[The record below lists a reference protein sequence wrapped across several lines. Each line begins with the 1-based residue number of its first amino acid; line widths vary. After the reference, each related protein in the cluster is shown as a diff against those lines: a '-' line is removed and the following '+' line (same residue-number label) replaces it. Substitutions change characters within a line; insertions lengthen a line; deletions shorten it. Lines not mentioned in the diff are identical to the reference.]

1 MYLEVGGGGVP
12 SMETERSWLTGA
24 AASQTII
31 LSVKNTGDCAKG
43 PDSLRACA
51 CKDAECIR
59 YEAWT

>member
-51 CKDAECIR
+51 CKIER
-59 YEAWT
+59 YLGHEA

>member
-1 MYLEVGGGGVP
+1 
-12 SMETERSWLTGA
+12 METERSWLTGA

-51 CKDAECIR
+51 CKIER
-59 YEAWT
+59 YLGHEA